1 MIGMCVSFGM
11 GLFFQAFIWL
21 TDAVP
26 MQLISPGLTF
36 YILMPAV
43 LVKSAPA
50 GRTPTE
56 PI

>member
-26 MQLISPGLTF
+26 MQLISPGF
-36 YILMPAV
+36 ICSILMPAA
-43 LVKSAPA
+43 LVRVPRTDP
-50 GRTPTE
+50 GRAKV
-56 PI
+56 